1 VKEAN
6 YIVKEELLTL
16 IKLEE
21 KLKAELDH
29 MVSTYH
35 STTALEAESQRKMH
49 LLEDELSGVEEDLK
63 SLTYEYL
70 KENTALRED
79 ELHNQHL
86 NQEMDQLAKEV
97 LSAW

>member
-1 VKEAN
+1 
-6 YIVKEELLTL
+6 
-16 IKLEE
+16 
-21 KLKAELDH
+21 
-29 MVSTYH
+29 
-35 STTALEAESQRKMH
+35 MH
-49 LLEDELSGVEEDLK
+49 LLEDDLSGVEEDLK

-70 KENTALRED
+70 KENTVLRED